1 MNIYAVWCIFPLL
14 MFSFAVQAGVVI
26 GGTRFI
32 YPEAADSISF
42 EVKNTS
48 SDTYLVNTKIT
59 QESGSA
65 PFIATP
71 PLFPISPGDAN
82 KIRIVRTGGSL
93 PNDRESLFH
102 LYIAAIPSGK
112 APTNSL
118 QIAVKSRMKLFYR
131 PENLRKGAAEAW
143 QKLEWSQTNRE
154 WQGRNLSPYYITL
167 SQLKVNNRPNNAVI
181 MLAPFEQQRFTGCE
195 KSQPCS
201 ISWRSINDYG
211 ALTPV
216 CHAQISGDKLR
227 PNSCETNEK

>member
-1 MNIYAVWCIFPLL
+1 MNIHAALFISSLTVSLT
-14 MFSFAVQAGVVI
+14 AHAGVVI

-32 YPEAADSISF
+32 YPEGADSITF

-48 SDTYLVNTKIT
+48 SDTYLVNTKVT
-59 QESGSA
+59 QESGNA
-65 PFIATP
+65 PFITTP
-71 PLFPISPGDAN
+71 PLFPISSGDSN
-82 KIRIVRTGGSL
+82 KIRIIRSGGNF

-102 LYIAAIPSGK
+102 LNIAAIPAGK
-112 APTNSL
+112 ASSNSL

-131 PENLRKGAAEAW
+131 PESLRKGAVDAW
-143 QKLEWSQTNRE
+143 QELEWSHTNGA
-154 WQGRNLSPYYITL
+154 WQVRNPSPYYITL
-167 SQLKVNNRPNNAVI
+167 SQLKVNNLPNDAAI